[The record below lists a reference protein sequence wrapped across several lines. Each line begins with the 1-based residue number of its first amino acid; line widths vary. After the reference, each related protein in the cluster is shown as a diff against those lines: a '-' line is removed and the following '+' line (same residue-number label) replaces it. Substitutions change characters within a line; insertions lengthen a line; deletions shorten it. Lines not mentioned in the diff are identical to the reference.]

1 MSVLQSLRL
10 RWAKVLFGLVLPLS
24 LAVESWAA
32 DAHAGTRILLL
43 EFGGRASDV
52 LRDKVKQS
60 LEEDGNTVVLAEQ
73 SAQGQSRSD
82 LARLAKNQRADVIV
96 DGVARRQGA
105 KAWLVSLRVLKAE
118 TGASVGGWI
127 RFKNSW
133 LPGLTKDLLDKS
145 ASKLSKSLNRAT
157 KGKRGSA
164 GIPDDDDAADAPDGA
179 DLGGDDA
186 AEAAEEKPQRAHS
199 RAAAAAAK
207 PAEESND
214 SSSSESSSGDS
225 SYDAEA
231 GAVVDKATD
240 EDESGESSRIRG
252 AISARAGMV
261 HRKLDFSD
269 DIYDRLRKQDAN
281 IWVYQLQGELY
292 PFDAPIGDKLGVI
305 ARYEGSFSGNVRD
318 ADFGGNFSVIYHELF
333 GGLRARYPL
342 GANTVGFELTVGNL
356 KAGLDDPSHRSL
368 MPEVSYTQLRSA
380 LDFDLA
386 LGPVHAIAAA
396 GFRLPLGYGEIKD
409 TEWFPRVGGYGV
421 EATGTLE
428 YALGRSVSLD
438 LTGSLRRYL
447 LEMNSTPND
456 ARTGTSEVA
465 GGAVDLYTALYLG
478 MTFRL

>member
-1 MSVLQSLRL
+1 MLLGLRL
-10 RWAKVLFGLVLPLS
+10 RWAKALFGFVLPLC

-52 LRDKVKQS
+52 LREKVKQS

-73 SAQGQSRSD
+73 SAQGQSRSE

-96 DGVARRQGA
+96 DGVARRQGM
-105 KAWLVSLRVLKAE
+105 KSWLVSLRVLKAS
-118 TGASVGGWI
+118 TGASVGGWV

-133 LPGLTKDLLDKS
+133 LPGLTKDLLENS
-145 ASKLSKSLNRAT
+145 ASKLSKSLSRAT
-157 KGKRGSA
+157 KGKRSSA
-164 GIPDDDDAADAPDGA
+164 SSDDDVADPPESAEPAGDDTADA
-179 DLGGDDA
+179 L
-186 AEAAEEKPQRAHS
+186 EERPRRAS
-199 RAAAAAAK
+199 AAAA
-207 PAEESND
+207 PVEE
-214 SSSSESSSGDS
+214 SSESSSEESSSDA

-231 GAVVDKATD
+231 GAVVDKASD
-240 EDESGESSRIRG
+240 EEEGSDSGRIRG
-252 AISARAGMV
+252 AIGARAGMV

-342 GANTVGFELTVGNL
+342 GANAVGFELTVGNL
-356 KAGLDDPSHRSL
+356 RAGLDDPSHRSN

-386 LGPVHAIAAA
+386 LGPVHAIVAA
-396 GFRLPLGYGEIKD
+396 GFRLPLGYGEIKEKD
-409 TEWFPRVGGYGV
+409 WFPRVGGYGV

-428 YALGRSVSLD
+428 YALGKSVSLD

-447 LEMNSTPND
+447 LEMNSTPQD
-456 ARTGTSEVA
+456 AMAGRSEVA

>member
-1 MSVLQSLRL
+1 MNVVRNFQL
-10 RWAKVLFGLVLPLS
+10 RWARAWLGLVLPLC
-24 LAVESWAA
+24 LAVQSWAA

-73 SAQGQSRSD
+73 SAKGQSKSD
-82 LARLAKNQRADVIV
+82 IARLARNQRADVVV
-96 DGVARRQGA
+96 DGVARRQGM
-105 KAWLVSLRVLKAE
+105 KSWLVSLRVLKAD
-118 TGASVGGWI
+118 TGASVGGWV

-133 LPGLTKDLLDKS
+133 LPGLTKDLLESS
-145 ASKLSKSLNRAT
+145 ASKLAKSLNRAT
-157 KGKRGSA
+157 KGKHGAASA
-164 GIPDDDDAADAPDGA
+164 PDADDVVDAPDSADPGADDAADAA
-179 DLGGDDA
+179 D
-186 AEAAEEKPQRAHS
+186 ERPQRAS
-199 RAAAAAAK
+199 AAAA
-207 PAEESND
+207 PAEES
-214 SSSSESSSGDS
+214 SEASSGDS

-240 EDESGESSRIRG
+240 EDAAGDSSRIRG

-356 KAGLDDPSHRSL
+356 RAGLDDPSHRSN

-386 LGPVHAIAAA
+386 LGPVHAIVAG
-396 GFRLPLGYGEIKD
+396 GFRLPLGYGEIKEKD
-409 TEWFPRVGGYGV
+409 WFPRVGGYGV

-447 LEMNSTPND
+447 LEMNSTPAD
-456 ARTGTSEVA
+456 AMAGQSEVA

>member
-1 MSVLQSLRL
+1 MSVLQGFRL
-10 RWAKVLFGLVLPLS
+10 RWAKALFGLVLPLC

-52 LRDKVKQS
+52 LREKVKQS

-73 SAQGQSRSD
+73 SAQGQSRSE

-96 DGVARRQGA
+96 DGVARRQGM
-105 KAWLVSLRVLKAE
+105 KSWLVSLRVLKAS
-118 TGASVGGWI
+118 TGGSVGGWV

-133 LPGLTKDLLDKS
+133 LPGLTKDLLENS
-145 ASKLSKSLNRAT
+145 ASKLSKSLSRAT
-157 KGKRGSA
+157 KGKRSSA
-164 GIPDDDDAADAPDGA
+164 ATDDDAADAPDA
-179 DLGGDDA
+179 AEPGGDDSS
-186 AEAAEEKPQRAHS
+186 EALDDKPQRAS
-199 RAAAAAAK
+199 AAA
-207 PAEESND
+207 PVEESE
-214 SSSSESSSGDS
+214 ESSSGDS
-225 SYDAEA
+225 SYDPEA
-231 GAVVDKATD
+231 GAIVDEATD
-240 EDESGESSRIRG
+240 EEQAEDAGRIRG
-252 AISARAGMV
+252 AIGARAGMV

-318 ADFGGNFSVIYHELF
+318 ADFGGNFSVIYRELF

-342 GANTVGFELTVGNL
+342 GTNAVGFELTVGNL
-356 KAGLDDPSHRSL
+356 RAGLDDPSHRSN

-386 LGPVHAIAAA
+386 LGPVHAIVAA
-396 GFRLPLGYGEIKD
+396 GFRLPLGYGEIKEKD
-409 TEWFPRVGGYGV
+409 WFPRVGGYGV

-428 YALGRSVSLD
+428 YALGKSVSLD

-447 LEMNSTPND
+447 LEMNSTPQD
-456 ARTGTSEVA
+456 AMGGRSEVA

>member
-1 MSVLQSLRL
+1 MSVLHGFRL
-10 RWAKVLFGLVLPLS
+10 RWAKALFGLVLPLC

-96 DGVARRQGA
+96 DGVARRQGM
-105 KAWLVSLRVLKAE
+105 KSWLVSLRVLKAE

-133 LPGLTKDLLDKS
+133 LPGLTKDLLEKS
-145 ASKLSKSLNRAT
+145 AEKLAKSLNRAT
-157 KGKRGSA
+157 KGKRGSSSR
-164 GIPDDDDAADAPDGA
+164 DDDDVVDPPDNSDPGA
-179 DLGGDDA
+179 DDA
-186 AEAAEEKPQRAHS
+186 AEALEERPQRAS
-199 RAAAAAAK
+199 AAAA
-207 PAEESND
+207 PAEESSD
-214 SSSSESSSGDS
+214 ASSGDA

-231 GAVVDKATD
+231 GAVVDQATD
-240 EDESGESSRIRG
+240 EDEGEDSSRIRG
-252 AISARAGMV
+252 AIGARAGMV

-292 PFDAPIGDKLGVI
+292 PFDAPIGDKLGLI

-333 GGLRARYPL
+333 AGLRARYPL
-342 GANTVGFELTVGNL
+342 GANAVGFDLTVGNL
-356 KAGLDDPSHRSL
+356 RAGLDDPSHRSN

-386 LGPVHAIAAA
+386 LGPVHAIVAA

-409 TEWFPRVGGYGV
+409 KDWFPRVGGYGV

-428 YALGRSVSLD
+428 YALGKSVSLD

-447 LEMNSTPND
+447 LEMNSQPQD
-456 ARTGTSEVA
+456 AMVGQSEVA

>member
-10 RWAKVLFGLVLPLS
+10 RWAKALLGLVLPLC
-24 LAVESWAA
+24 LAVQTWAA

-60 LEEDGNTVVLAEQ
+60 LEEDGNTVLLAEQ
-73 SAQGQSRSD
+73 SAQGQSRSE
-82 LARLAKNQRADVIV
+82 LARLAKNQKADVIV
-96 DGVARRQGA
+96 DGVARRQGM
-105 KAWLVSLRVLKAE
+105 KSWLVSLRVLKASS
-118 TGASVGGWI
+118 GASVGGWV

-133 LPGLTKDLLDKS
+133 LPGLTKDLLENS
-145 ASKLSKSLNRAT
+145 ASKLSKSLSRAT

-164 GIPDDDDAADAPDGA
+164 STPEDDDVVDAPDSAEPAVDGAADA
-179 DLGGDDA
+179 LDDT
-186 AEAAEEKPQRAHS
+186 PQRA
-199 RAAAAAAK
+199 RAAAAAA
-207 PAEESND
+207 PAEES
-214 SSSSESSSGDS
+214 SEASSGDS

-252 AISARAGMV
+252 AIGARAGMV

-292 PFDAPIGDKLGVI
+292 PFDAPIGDKLGLI

-318 ADFGGNFSVIYHELF
+318 ADFGGNFSVIYRELF
-333 GGLRARYPL
+333 AGLRARYPL
-342 GANTVGFELTVGNL
+342 GANTVGFDLTFGNMR
-356 KAGLDDPSHRSL
+356 AGLDDPSHRSN

-386 LGPVHAIAAA
+386 LGPVHAIVAA
-396 GFRLPLGYGEIKD
+396 GFRLPLGYGEIK
-409 TEWFPRVGGYGV
+409 EKSWFPRVGGYGV

-447 LEMNSTPND
+447 LEMNSTPQD
-456 ARTGTSEVA
+456 AVSGQSEVA